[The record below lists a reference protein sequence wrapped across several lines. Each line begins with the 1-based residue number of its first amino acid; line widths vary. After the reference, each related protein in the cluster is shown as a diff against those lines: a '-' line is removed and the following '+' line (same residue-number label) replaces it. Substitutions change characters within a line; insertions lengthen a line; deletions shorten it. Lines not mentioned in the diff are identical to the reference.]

1 MYREPISRPESNGYF
16 ESGFPNNDL
25 MLPKGRTEL
34 PRSDSEFVFLHG
46 TTVNT
51 TEPEAYTDKLPE
63 VVRPDQRGF

>member
-1 MYREPISRPESNGYF
+1 MYREPISRPEAIGLI

-25 MLPKGRTEL
+25 VLPQGRTEL
-34 PRSDSEFVFLHG
+34 ARSGFGIHFLHG
-46 TTVNT
+46 TAVNT